1 MRFNVTAKI
10 KDADGSSRTVSGP
23 VDHPSP
29 AKSRVQVD
37 TANAIRRG
45 LKPGETVN
53 ADDIDVHYG

>member
-1 MRFNVTAKI
+1 MKFRVTAKI
-10 KDADGSSRTVSGP
+10 TAADGSTREVSGP

-37 TANAIRRG
+37 TANAIRKG
-45 LKPGETVN
+45 LADGETVN